1 MALPEGLRVDCPR
14 CGATLQAGSTGHSAC
29 PLVRARIVNS
39 DGAECDRYGVLTG
52 RRVNTAVNT
61 SDVNK
66 AVNSTGRAGDVNK
79 LTVNSTGPAT
89 DVNSEDVN
97 NQGRKAYMRAY
108 MASRRK
114 KAGD

>member
-1 MALPEGLRVDCPR
+1 MALPDGLRVECPG
-14 CGATLQAGSTGHSAC
+14 CGATLQAGSTGHSSC

-66 AVNSTGRAGDVNK
+66 AVNSTG
-79 LTVNSTGPAT
+79 PAT

-97 NQGRKAYMRAY
+97 NQDRKAYMRAY

-114 KAGD
+114 KAGG

>member
-1 MALPEGLRVDCPR
+1 MALPDGLRVECPR
-14 CGATLQAGSTGHSAC
+14 CGATLQAGSTGHIAC

-66 AVNSTGRAGDVNK
+66 LTVNSTGRAGDVN
-79 LTVNSTGPAT
+79 
-89 DVNSEDVN
+89 SEDVN
-97 NQGRKAYMRAY
+97 NQDRKAYMRAY

>member
-1 MALPEGLRVDCPR
+1 MALPDGLRVECPR
-14 CGATLQAGSTGHSAC
+14 CGATLQAGSTGHGAC
-29 PLVRARIVNS
+29 PLVRARVVNS
-39 DGAECDRYGVLTG
+39 DGAECDRHGVLTG
-52 RRVNTAVNT
+52 RRVNTAVNKVVNT

-66 AVNSTGRAGDVNK
+66 AVNSTGRAG
-79 LTVNSTGPAT
+79 